1 MEGRARIWNGTAA
14 PLAAAE
20 AGQPAP
26 RALVID
32 RDNLHRVI
40 LCRAA
45 DKAGYIPAGAA
56 NPAEATRLLQS
67 GAFACIT
74 LDLSFGRGACDFLR
88 RLDAI
93 ACTAKIFLV
102 GHPDAAESREGLRAA
117 TSLGLD
123 VEKPMPKPLDVGL
136 LRYTLEQ
143 LKIGRALQRGLAPAG
158 A

>member
-1 MEGRARIWNGTAA
+1 MAGRARIWDGAAA

-20 AGQPAP
+20 AEQSTP

-32 RDNLHRVI
+32 RDNLHRMI
-40 LCRAA
+40 ICRAA

-56 NPAEATRLLQS
+56 NLTEATRLLQS
-67 GAFACIT
+67 GTFACIT
-74 LDLSFGRGACDFLR
+74 LDLSLREAREFLS

-102 GHPDAAESREGLRAA
+102 GHPDAPESREGLRVA

-123 VEKPMPKPLDVGL
+123 VEKPMAKPLDVGL
-136 LRYTLEQ
+136 LRYALEQ
-143 LKIGRALQRGLAPAG
+143 LKIGRALQRGMAPA
-158 A
+158 AA

>member
-1 MEGRARIWNGTAA
+1 MAGRARIWDEAAA

-20 AGQPAP
+20 AEQSAP

-32 RDNLHRVI
+32 RDNLHRMIV
-40 LCRAA
+40 CRAA

-56 NPAEATRLLQS
+56 NLAEATRLLQS
-67 GAFACIT
+67 GTFACIT
-74 LDLSFGRGACDFLR
+74 LDLSFREAREFLN

-102 GHPDAAESREGLRAA
+102 GHPDAPESREGLRAA
-117 TSLGLD
+117 IALGLD
-123 VEKPMPKPLDVGL
+123 VEKPMAKPLDVGL
-136 LRYTLEQ
+136 LRYALEQ
-143 LKIGRALQRGLAPAG
+143 VKIGRVLQRGLAPAD

>member
-1 MEGRARIWNGTAA
+1 MAGRARIWDGAAA

-20 AGQPAP
+20 AEQSTP

-32 RDNLHRVI
+32 RDNLHRMI
-40 LCRAA
+40 ICRAA

-56 NPAEATRLLQS
+56 NLAEATRLLQS
-67 GAFACIT
+67 GTFACIT
-74 LDLSFGRGACDFLR
+74 LDLSLREAREFLS

-102 GHPDAAESREGLRAA
+102 GHPDAPESREGLRVA

-123 VEKPMPKPLDVGL
+123 VEKPMAKPLDVGL
-136 LRYTLEQ
+136 LRYALEQ
-143 LKIGRALQRGLAPAG
+143 LKIGRALQRGMAPA
-158 A
+158 AA